1 MQAWLESVAG
11 PNYATALMWTIFA
24 LIAFLVIL
32 VTVRIVR
39 GLTFGTFVSGGKN
52 RKTRLAV
59 MDATAVDSQRRLVLV
74 RRDDIEHLILI
85 GGPTDVVVEQNI
97 RMVPRRTTHEDHVE
111 PSHAPVATAQPAPSP
126 APAAPR
132 PVAQRP
138 APVPPPP
145 ASVSPVVAAPALAPR
160 PAAPAYRPPV
170 EPRFAG
176 QDSSV
181 AASRPPVPS
190 APTVST
196 PAPRVDVGH
205 DGARV
210 ARPPMPPATV
220 TPVANEMTSVTSPSS
235 YRPAPVA
242 PTVRPIEPARTAPNL
257 DDALVEELKGKLETN
272 EHRMVAEVAERSLD
286 EEMDKL
292 LGDLSR
298 GKA

>member
-24 LIAFLVIL
+24 LIAFLLIL
-32 VTVRIVR
+32 VTIRIVR

-97 RMVPRRTTHEDHVE
+97 RMVPRRTTHEE
-111 PSHAPVATAQPAPSP
+111 HAEHSQAPATIAQPAP
-126 APAAPR
+126 APVQAAPR

-145 ASVSPVVAAPALAPR
+145 APVSPVVATPAPAPR

-176 QDSSV
+176 QDSS
-181 AASRPPVPS
+181 ATASRPTAPAVQPVS
-190 APTVST
+190 AP
-196 PAPRVDVGH
+196 PRVDVGL
-205 DGARV
+205 DSARV

-220 TPVANEMTSVTSPSS
+220 TPSANEMTSVSSPSS
-235 YRPAPVA
+235 YRPAPIA
-242 PTVRPIEPARTAPNL
+242 PTVRPIEPTRAAPNL
-257 DDALVEELKGKLETN
+257 DEALVEELKEKLETN
-272 EHRMVAEVAERSLD
+272 DHRMVAEAAERSLD

>member
-1 MQAWLESVAG
+1 
-11 PNYATALMWTIFA
+11 
-24 LIAFLVIL
+24 
-32 VTVRIVR
+32 
-39 GLTFGTFVSGGKN
+39 
-52 RKTRLAV
+52 
-59 MDATAVDSQRRLVLV
+59 
-74 RRDDIEHLILI
+74 
-85 GGPTDVVVEQNI
+85 
-97 RMVPRRTTHEDHVE
+97 
-111 PSHAPVATAQPAPSP
+111 
-126 APAAPR
+126 
-132 PVAQRP
+132 
-138 APVPPPP
+138 
-145 ASVSPVVAAPALAPR
+145 
-160 PAAPAYRPPV
+160 PV

-272 EHRMVAEVAERSLD
+272 EHRMVAEVAE
-286 EEMDKL
+286 
-292 LGDLSR
+292 
-298 GKA
+298 